1 MTTAEP
7 ELHFEHLTDDTGT
20 QRWAQRGGTSFAE
33 GDARSPPRPST
44 REVQGR
50 AIDRPVCWVRVRW
63 CRPLLA
69 RLENPERVGV
79 QSSRSRGD
87 P

>member
-1 MTTAEP
+1 MPA
-7 ELHFEHLTDDTGT
+7 
-20 QRWAQRGGTSFAE
+20 A
-33 GDARSPPRPST
+33 PRPNT

-50 AIDRPVCWVRVRW
+50 AVDRPVCSVRVRW
-63 CRPLLA
+63 CRPLFA

-87 P
+87 PCNGLLILGEVLVTMHQTPATHSHHPLD